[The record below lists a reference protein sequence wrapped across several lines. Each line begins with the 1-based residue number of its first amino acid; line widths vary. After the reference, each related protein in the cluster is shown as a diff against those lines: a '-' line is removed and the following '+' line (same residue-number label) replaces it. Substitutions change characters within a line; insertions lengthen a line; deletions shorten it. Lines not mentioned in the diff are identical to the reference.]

1 MSTEALTV
9 FVDHKL
15 NKLVDYYSYQIIRRI
30 IFNHKSSKSTNYIK
44 DRIVKKESKILTS
57 FFVEKKRFRNFQK
70 IFGIF
75 FPVQFPKK
83 LSANGQIWPEIVK
96 MGN

>member
-44 DRIVKKESKILTS
+44 DILGLPNPLVLTKDGKYLVDS
-57 FFVEKKRFRNFQK
+57 YKNIYDED
-70 IFGIF
+70 
-75 FPVQFPKK
+75 
-83 LSANGQIWPEIVK
+83 
-96 MGN
+96 GNNIGFCDWIETVLF